1 MAEANCMKT
10 HDILI
15 DSKAALERLQNDN
28 DLYREFLIMY
38 HSDAPGLLEK
48 LESSLNPQDIEK
60 AEMAAHSLKS
70 TSRTIG
76 ADYLGGIAAQI
87 EAAIHDKNLEKA
99 KDCLPL
105 VKSQFGLVI
114 GEIESIIR

>member
-1 MAEANCMKT
+1 MAEESCMKR

-15 DSKAALERLQNDN
+15 DSEAALEKLQNDN

-38 HSDAPGLLEK
+38 QSDAPGLLET
-48 LESSLNPQDIEK
+48 LELLINPEDIEK

-70 TSRTIG
+70 TSRIIG

-99 KDCLPL
+99 KDIIPQL
-105 VKSQFGLVI
+105 KSRFELVI